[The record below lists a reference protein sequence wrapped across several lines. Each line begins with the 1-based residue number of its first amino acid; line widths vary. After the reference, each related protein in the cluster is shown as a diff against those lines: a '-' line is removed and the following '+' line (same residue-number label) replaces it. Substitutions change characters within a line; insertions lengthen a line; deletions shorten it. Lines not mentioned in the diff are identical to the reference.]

1 MAVQVLPQQAQ
12 AMGYD
17 RTITVFSPDGRLLQV
32 EYAKKAVSHGATTLG
47 IVYKD
52 GILLVADRRITEKL
66 MVAESV
72 HKISKID
79 DTIAA
84 TFSGYTSDAR
94 VLVKRCRLFAQQH
107 KLTYGENIDVEGIVK
122 FISDLEQ
129 SFTQY
134 GGIRPF
140 GIAFLFAGTDKK
152 GLSLIETDPSG
163 IYTQYLARAIGMGCV
178 EANKLLDRKYRDGM
192 KLEDAQKLAIEIFKE
207 VLLKEYSLEKLESST
222 VTAKGVEKIQLKE

>member
-1 MAVQVLPQQAQ
+1 
-12 AMGYD
+12 MGYD
-17 RTITVFSPDGRLLQV
+17 RTSTVFSPDGRLLQV

-52 GILLVADRRITEKL
+52 GVLLVADRRITEKL

-79 DTIAA
+79 DNIVA
-84 TFSGYTSDAR
+84 TFSGLTSDAR
-94 VLVKRCRLFAQQH
+94 ILIKRCRLSAQQH

-122 FISDLEQ
+122 YISDLEQ

-140 GIAFLFAGTDKK
+140 GIAFLVGGVDKK

-163 IYTQYLARAIGMGCV
+163 IYTQYMARSIGSGCA
-178 EANKLLDRKYRDGM
+178 EANKLLDRKYREGM
-192 KLEDAQKLAIEIFKE
+192 KLEEAQKLAIDIFKE
-207 VLLKEYSLEKLESST
+207 ILAKEFSIERLETST
-222 VTAKGVEKIQLKE
+222 VTQKGVEMIELKE

>member
-1 MAVQVLPQQAQ
+1 
-12 AMGYD
+12 
-17 RTITVFSPDGRLLQV
+17 V

-79 DTIAA
+79 DNIVA
-84 TFSGYTSDAR
+84 TFSGLTSDAR
-94 VLVKRCRLFAQQH
+94 ILIKRCRFFAQQH
-107 KLTYGENIDVEGIVK
+107 KLTYGESVDVEGVVK
-122 FISDLEQ
+122 YISDLEQ

-140 GIAFLFAGTDKK
+140 GIAFLIAGTDKK

-163 IYTQYLARAIGMGCV
+163 IYTQYTARAIGSGSV

-192 KLEDAQKLAIEIFKE
+192 KLDEAQKLAIEIFKE
-207 VLLKEYSLEKLESST
+207 ILAKEFSIDRLETSI
-222 VTAKGVEKIQLKE
+222 VTQKGVEMITLKE

>member
-1 MAVQVLPQQAQ
+1 
-12 AMGYD
+12 MGYD
-17 RTITVFSPDGRLLQV
+17 RTITVWSPDGRLLQV
-32 EYAKKAVSHGATTLG
+32 EYAKKTVSHGALTLG

-79 DTIAA
+79 DTIAT

-94 VLVKRCRLFAQQH
+94 VLIKKCRLFAQQH
-107 KLTYGENIDVEGIVK
+107 KLTYGENVDVEGVVK
-122 FISDLEQ
+122 FISDIEQ
-129 SFTQY
+129 QFTQY

-140 GIAFLFAGTDKK
+140 GIAFLFAGSDKK
-152 GLSLIETDPSG
+152 GLQLFETDPSG
-163 IYTQYLARAIGMGCV
+163 IYTQYLARAIGMGCP
-178 EANKLLDRKYRDGM
+178 EANKLLDRKYREGM

-207 VLLKEYSLEKLESST
+207 ILDKEFSLARLEASSI
-222 VTAKGVEKIQLKE
+222 TAKGVEAVNLKE

>member
-1 MAVQVLPQQAQ
+1 
-12 AMGYD
+12 MGYD
-17 RTITVFSPDGRLLQV
+17 RTSTVFSPDGRLLQV

-79 DTIAA
+79 DNVVA
-84 TFSGYTSDAR
+84 TFSGLTSDAR
-94 VLVKRCRLFAQQH
+94 ILIKRCRFFAQQH
-107 KLTYGENIDVEGIVK
+107 KLTYGESVDVEGVVK
-122 FISDLEQ
+122 YISDLEQ

-140 GIAFLFAGTDKK
+140 GIAFLVAGIDKK

-163 IYTQYLARAIGMGCV
+163 IYTQYTARAIGSGSV

-192 KLEDAQKLAIEIFKE
+192 KLDEAQKLAIEIFKE
-207 VLLKEYSLEKLESST
+207 ILAKEFSIDRLETSI
-222 VTAKGVEKIQLKE
+222 VTQKGVEMITLKE

>member
-1 MAVQVLPQQAQ
+1 MQVLPQQ

-17 RTITVFSPDGRLLQV
+17 RTSTVFSPDGRLLQV

-79 DTIAA
+79 EHIVA
-84 TFSGYTSDAR
+84 TFSGLTSDAR
-94 VLVKRCRLFAQQH
+94 ILIKRCRLFAQQH
-107 KLTYGENIDVEGIVK
+107 KLTYGEAVDVEGIVK
-122 FISDLEQ
+122 YISDLEQ

-140 GIAFLFAGTDKK
+140 GIAFLVAGIDKK

-163 IYTQYLARAIGMGCV
+163 IYTQYTARAIGSGCT

-192 KLEDAQKLAIEIFKE
+192 AREEAQKLALEVFKE
-207 VLLKEYSLEKLESST
+207 VLGKEFGIERLETSA
-222 VTAKGVEKIQLKE
+222 VTSKGVEMITLKE

>member
-1 MAVQVLPQQAQ
+1 MQVLPQQ

-17 RTITVFSPDGRLLQV
+17 RTSTVFSPDGRLLQV

-79 DTIAA
+79 DNIVA
-84 TFSGYTSDAR
+84 TFSGLTSDAR
-94 VLVKRCRLFAQQH
+94 ILIKRCRLFAQQH
-107 KLTYGENIDVEGIVK
+107 KLTYGENVDVEGVVK
-122 FISDLEQ
+122 YISDLEQ

-140 GIAFLFAGTDKK
+140 GIAFLIGGVDKK

-163 IYTQYLARAIGMGCV
+163 IYTQYTARSIGSGCM
-178 EANKLLDRKYRDGM
+178 EANKLLDRKYREGM
-192 KLEDAQKLAIEIFKE
+192 KLEEAQKLALEVFKE
-207 VLLKEYSLEKLESST
+207 ILGKEFGIERLETSA
-222 VTAKGVEKIQLKE
+222 VTSKGVEMITLKE